1 MFRLVWTILLHLLGL
16 GCIAADI
23 AIIATLGQAAI
34 DLSWTGW
41 LAVGFYWMLAVGL
54 AMGWQRI
61 VGQPLKLI
69 ILGFYVMATL
79 MLLGLGFSVAMGQP
93 TLLLAFAPLA
103 TALIGRILL
112 DIITHARR
120 KPMPTEADTAPPK
133 RTTHDTL
140 FNP

>member
-1 MFRLVWTILLHLLGL
+1 MLRLAWTILLHLLGL

-23 AIIATLGQAAI
+23 AIIATLGQH

-41 LAVGFYWMLAVGL
+41 LAVGFYWALAVGL

-69 ILGFYVMATL
+69 VLGFYVMATL
-79 MLLGLGFSVAMGQP
+79 MLLGLGFSTAMAPP

-103 TALIGRILL
+103 TALVGRIIL
-112 DIITHARR
+112 DIVTHARR
-120 KPMPTEADTAPPK
+120 KPMPTPDTAPTK